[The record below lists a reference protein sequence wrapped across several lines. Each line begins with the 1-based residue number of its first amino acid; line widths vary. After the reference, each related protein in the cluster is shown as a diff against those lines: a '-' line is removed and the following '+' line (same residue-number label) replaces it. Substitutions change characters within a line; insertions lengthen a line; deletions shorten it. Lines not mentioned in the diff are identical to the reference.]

1 MQCMQCYLHETRK
14 VFAVS
19 MEMKNYSY
27 EKDLRVFILIAG
39 VAFFKSASNDPIP
52 PNLVLKSLF
61 SSIQSS

>member
-27 EKDLRVFILIAG
+27 EKDLRVFIFIAG
-39 VAFFKSASNDPIP
+39 VASFFKSASSDPIP
-52 PNLVLKSLF
+52 PN
-61 SSIQSS
+61 